1 MASLRAWRT
10 QRSRQ
15 DGVPAFV
22 VAHDSMLA
30 AIVEARPATLASLR
44 RVKGMGPTKLERY
57 GAEILD
63 VVLASA

>member
-1 MASLRAWRT
+1 
-10 QRSRQ
+10 
-15 DGVPAFV
+15 
-22 VAHDSMLA
+22 MLA

-44 RVKGMGPTKLERY
+44 RVKGMGPNKLERY